1 MHKMKTKILLV
12 SLALG
17 VVLFSCKTEN
27 ESGILQSELD
37 SKKVEYS
44 NLKLEINSLQK
55 KIKELDTTSSIKG
68 IAVNVQK
75 AETSHFEH
83 FFKVNGSFEAV
94 QSAYVSPETSGQVKS
109 VLVKEGDVVKKGQ
122 LLVKLN
128 TSVIENSIREV
139 KTALTLS
146 TIVYKKQKELWD
158 KNIGSE
164 LDYLRAKTD
173 MEATENKLLT
183 LQSQLDMAII
193 KAPISGVVDAVA
205 LKIGEL
211 AMPGQLIMH
220 IINLEEFYLNVEVSE
235 SYLPFLNK
243 GDMVDVRI
251 LAYSDKDIEAKIY
264 RISNMINP
272 ENRSFTVQVKL
283 NNSHGILKPNMLAEI
298 KFKDY
303 EHMAAFTVP
312 SIIIKNDFNGSYL
325 FIAENKNSKPIAR
338 KVYIET
344 TKSQGEF
351 SMVDKGLNIDD
362 LVIIKGYNQVV
373 DGSLVA
379 IK

>member
-1 MHKMKTKILLV
+1 MKTKILLISIAF
-12 SLALG
+12 SL
-17 VVLFSCKTEN
+17 VLLSCKTET
-27 ESGILQSELD
+27 ESGNLQSELD

-44 NLKLEINSLQK
+44 NLKLEINSLQQ
-55 KIKELDTTSSIKG
+55 KIKDKDTTTSKEG
-68 IAVNVQK
+68 IAVNIQI

-94 QSAYVSPETSGQVKS
+94 HSAYVSPETAGQVKS
-109 VLVKEGDVVKKGQ
+109 ILVKEGNQVKKGQ
-122 LLVKLN
+122 LLAKLN
-128 TSVIENSIREV
+128 TSVIESSIREV
-139 KTALTLS
+139 KTALSLS

-158 KNIGSE
+158 KKIGSE

-193 KAPISGVVDAVA
+193 KSPIDGVVDDVA
-205 LKIGEL
+205 LKVGEL
-211 AMPGQLIMH
+211 AMPGQLMMH
-220 IINLEEFYLNVEVSE
+220 IINLNDFYLNAEVSE
-235 SYLPFLNK
+235 SYLPYLHK
-243 GDMVDVRI
+243 GDEVAVHL
-251 LAYSDKDIEAKIY
+251 LAYSDKNIEAKIY

-283 NNSHGILKPNMLAEI
+283 NNPEGILKPNMLAEI

-303 EHMAAFTVP
+303 EDKAAFIVP
-312 SIIIKNDFNGSYL
+312 SIIVKDDFNGSYL
-325 FIAENKNSKPIAR
+325 FIAEKKNGESIAR
-338 KVYIET
+338 KIYIES

-351 SMVDKGLNIDD
+351 SMVDKGLNVGD

-373 DGSLVA
+373 DGSLVL

>member
-1 MHKMKTKILLV
+1 MKTKILLISIAF
-12 SLALG
+12 SL
-17 VVLFSCKTEN
+17 VLLSCKTET
-27 ESGILQSELD
+27 ESGNLQSELD

-44 NLKLEINSLQK
+44 NLKLEINSLQQ
-55 KIKELDTTSSIKG
+55 KIKDKDTTTSKEG
-68 IAVNVQK
+68 IAVNIQI

-94 QSAYVSPETSGQVKS
+94 HSAYVSPETAGQVKS
-109 VLVKEGDVVKKGQ
+109 ILVKEGNQVKKGQ
-122 LLVKLN
+122 LLAKLN
-128 TSVIENSIREV
+128 TSIIESSIREV
-139 KTALTLS
+139 KTALSLS

-158 KNIGSE
+158 KKIGSE

-193 KAPISGVVDAVA
+193 KSPIDGVVDDVA
-205 LKIGEL
+205 LKVGEL
-211 AMPGQLIMH
+211 AMPGQLMMH
-220 IINLEEFYLNVEVSE
+220 IINLNDFYLNAEVSE
-235 SYLPFLNK
+235 SYLPYLHK
-243 GDMVDVRI
+243 GDEVAVHL
-251 LAYSDKDIEAKIY
+251 LAYSDKNIEAKIY

-283 NNSHGILKPNMLAEI
+283 NNPEGILKPNMLAEI

-303 EHMAAFTVP
+303 EDKAAFIVP
-312 SIIIKNDFNGSYL
+312 SIIVKDDFNGSYL
-325 FIAENKNSKPIAR
+325 FIAEKKNGESIAR
-338 KVYIET
+338 KIYIES

-351 SMVDKGLNIDD
+351 SMVDKGLNVGD

-373 DGSLVA
+373 DGSLVL